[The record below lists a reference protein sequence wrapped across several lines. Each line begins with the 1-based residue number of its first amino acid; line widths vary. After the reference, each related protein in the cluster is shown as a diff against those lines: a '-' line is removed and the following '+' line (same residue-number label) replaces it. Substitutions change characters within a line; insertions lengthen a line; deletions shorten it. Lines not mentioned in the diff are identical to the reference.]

1 MGMIQENE
9 RAACLQ
15 SGMPRLDMSA
25 LMQMQF
31 NYECGAEHAHPRGHT
46 SKLLSLLSLAILRH
60 LLWTKTQI
68 PQPLQA
74 LERDFFALMNE
85 DVDASC
91 LCLSYSTDMSV
102 LPPLTMARH
111 LPGPAQR
118 VTQLLYSCTKLETR
132 LYELLASLESAPP
145 TTLHM
150 AMVTGQSLSFP
161 QHVLV
166 LHFDRMLAFGEN
178 SLPDSDTCKARRRKV
193 SALMER
199 KFVRFTMD
207 KDLLSPDICKPTRTR
222 ILVCAPTQ
230 LQISGWYP
238 RPHWHAPAPT
248 YLPDPEP
255 ESETEDLLAHAP
267 ELRVS
272 KMNQDT
278 HAFLSRHSARKQ
290 TYTRRIRCKT
300 RSVHLGVDGGLR
312 PTHGIPPP
320 CVTWYECD
328 AHVVGF

>member
-1 MGMIQENE
+1 M
-9 RAACLQ
+9 ACLQ
-15 SGMPRLDMSA
+15 FEMPRLDMSA
-25 LMQMQF
+25 LMQTQF
-31 NYECGAEHAHPRGHT
+31 DYECRAEHAHPRGHT
-46 SKLLSLLSLAILRH
+46 SKLLSLLTLAILRH

-68 PQPLQA
+68 PQPLPA
-74 LERDFFALMNE
+74 MERDVFALMNE
-85 DVDASC
+85 ADDASC
-91 LCLSYSTDMSV
+91 LCLSYSIDGNI
-102 LPPLTMARH
+102 LPPLTMTRR
-111 LPGPAQR
+111 LPSTAQR

-178 SLPDSDTCKARRRKV
+178 NLPDSDACEDRRRKI

-199 KFVRFTMD
+199 KFVRFTME
-207 KDLLSPDICKPTRTR
+207 KDLLLPDTCRPTRTR
-222 ILVCAPTQ
+222 ILVCAPAQ
-230 LQISGWYP
+230 LQISGWHP

-248 YLPDPEP
+248 YIPDLEL

-267 ELRVS
+267 EARVS
-272 KMNQDT
+272 KMNQAT
-278 HAFLSRHSARKQ
+278 RAFLSRHSARKQ
-290 TYTRRIRCKT
+290 TCTRRKRCNT

-312 PTHGIPPP
+312 PTHGVPTPH
-320 CVTWYECD
+320 VTWYECD
-328 AHVVGF
+328 VHVVGF